1 MHGIHILSDIGIAI
15 VAATAAALLAR
26 ALRQPLILGYLV
38 AGVVVGPAMGFGL
51 VKDRESIEII
61 SEIGLI
67 LLLFIIGLEMDLQKL
82 MSAGRS
88 LVLAGALQFPLC
100 VALGLAFALALG
112 MPLGGGRFDAVYAAV
127 AMALSSTMIVV
138 KLLYDKHELM
148 TLPGR
153 LTLGVLVFQDVWAI
167 LVLAVQP
174 TLLHPSAGV
183 LVSSLFKGLLLVAV
197 SLVASRYLLPRAV
210 LVHREGAGAD
220 AGDRARLVLPGERAW
235 PAGSASPGRWA
246 RSSRGSGMS
255 TFPYNLDVIAKVITI
270 RDFFVTLFFVALGMQ
285 IPSPTPWVLAVAAR
299 DVALPGGHPVRS
311 PSSPSS
317 TRRVAGCA
325 PASCPPSTFPR

>member
-1 MHGIHILSDIGIAI
+1 MHGIHILSDIGVAI

-197 SLVASRYLLPRAV
+197 SLVASRYLLPA
-210 LVHREGAGAD
+210 LF
-220 AGDRARLVLPGERAW
+220 
-235 PAGSASPGRWA
+235 S
-246 RSSRGSGMS
+246 
-255 TFPYNLDVIAKVITI
+255 FIAKV
-270 RDFFVTLFFVALGMQ
+270 
-285 IPSPTPWVLAVAAR
+285 P
-299 DVALPGGHPVRS
+299 
-311 PSSPSS
+311 
-317 TRRVAGCA
+317 
-325 PASCPPSTFPR
+325 

>member
-1 MHGIHILSDIGIAI
+1 MHGMHILSDIGMAI
-15 VAATAAALLAR
+15 VAATAAALVAR

-51 VKDRESIEII
+51 VQDRESIEII

-88 LVLAGALQFPLC
+88 LVLAGALQFPIC
-100 VALGLAFALALG
+100 VALGLAFALASACRWTAAVST
-112 MPLGGGRFDAVYAAV
+112 PLYAAV

-167 LVLAVQP
+167 LVLAIQP
-174 TLLHPSAGV
+174 TLLNPSAAV
-183 LVSSLFKGLLLVAV
+183 LVSSLLKGRAARRGEPGRQPLRCSRALFPSSRRCPELLLVTA
-197 SLVASRYLLPRAV
+197 
-210 LVHREGAGAD
+210 AG
-220 AGDRARLVLPGERAW
+220 LVLPGGGRGQRAR
-235 PAGSASPGRWA
+235 PLAGDGRA
-246 RSSRGSGMS
+246 DRG
-255 TFPYNLDVIAKVITI
+255 D
-270 RDFFVTLFFVALGMQ
+270 RRCRR
-285 IPSPTPWVLAVAAR
+285 SPTT
-299 DVALPGGHPVRS
+299 
-311 PSSPSS
+311 S
-317 TRRVAGCA
+317 T
-325 PASCPPSTFPR
+325 